1 MLTAALITETK
12 QTQNK
17 SKTNLKQNKFFLY
30 FVLGLFRRFVHVKQ
44 NAETKQK

>member
-17 SKTNLKQNKFFLY
+17 SKTNLKQNKFF
-30 FVLGLFRRFVHVKQ
+30 FVFCFGFVS
-44 NAETKQK
+44 ALRTCETKC